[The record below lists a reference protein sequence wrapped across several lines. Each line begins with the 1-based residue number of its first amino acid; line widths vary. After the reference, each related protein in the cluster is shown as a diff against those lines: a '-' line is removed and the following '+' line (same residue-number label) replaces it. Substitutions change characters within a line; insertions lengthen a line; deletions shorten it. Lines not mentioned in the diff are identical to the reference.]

1 MKKTKEAKPQED
13 DLLVSIAK
21 QELWFY
27 KGRIPKKIAK
37 KVWYGM
43 TCDISFGLFLCVKTV
58 EMIETQGKR
67 TKSWSW
73 LSLKTHR

>member
-1 MKKTKEAKPQED
+1 
-13 DLLVSIAK
+13 
-21 QELWFY
+21 
-27 KGRIPKKIAK
+27 
-37 KVWYGM
+37 M